1 MQPHT
6 SLDWTEAVD
15 LIARQKGVVML
26 VGATDVGK
34 TTLALA
40 AANAAVEAGRHAAIL
55 DTDLGQGEVGPPGTM
70 GAVRL
75 ESPVAALNELK
86 PRAMAF
92 VGDTAPV
99 GHLLAVVQ
107 GTRQLVRHCLDR
119 KDDLVIVD
127 TSGMVAGRM
136 AEKLKLAKLAA
147 LEPDLVVLV
156 QREQELERL
165 GGLLRI
171 SSPAPVLAVRS
182 AREVRNKSQVYRRI
196 QRGNRMRRHFT
207 GARIHDLDAG
217 LVRVFDAWLY
227 TGTPLPARDLQAA
240 AAALRTEVPHGENTP
255 DGIYLCVTRTPHRA
269 GLAALQEIFRRRRV
283 TVCPA
288 ASLQN
293 LLVGLV
299 GADGRLVDIGLL
311 QGINFDRAVLSVL
324 TPAKSV
330 AEVRMVHFGRLR
342 IRPDGSEIARLRPSD
357 L

>member
-1 MQPHT
+1 MQPNT
-6 SLDWTEAVD
+6 PFEWAEAVE
-15 LIARQKGVVML
+15 LIARQQGVVML
-26 VGATDVGK
+26 VGATDAGK

-40 AANAAVEAGRHAAIL
+40 AANTAVQGGRHAAIL
-55 DTDLGQGEVGPPGTM
+55 DTDLGQGEVGPPGTL

-75 ESPVAALNELK
+75 EVPVAALNELK

-99 GHLLAVVQ
+99 GHFLSVVQ
-107 GTRQLVRHCLDR
+107 GTRQLVRHCQER

-147 LEPDLVVLV
+147 LEPNLVVLV
-156 QREQELERL
+156 QRDRELERL

-171 SSPAPVLAVRS
+171 SSPAPVLAVQS
-182 AREVRNKSQVYRRI
+182 APEVRTKSQVYRRI
-196 QRGNRMRRHFT
+196 QRSNRMRRHFA

-217 LVRVFDAWLY
+217 QVRVFDAWFY
-227 TGTPLPARDLQAA
+227 TGTPLSARDLQAA
-240 AAALRTEVPHGENTP
+240 GEALRTEIPHGETTA
-255 DGIYLCVTRTPHRA
+255 DGIYLCVNRAPHRA
-269 GLAALQEIFRRRRV
+269 GFADLQEIFRRRRI
-283 TVCPA
+283 TVSPA
-288 ASLQN
+288 ALLQN

-324 TPAKSV
+324 TPAKSI
-330 AEVRMVHFGRLR
+330 AEVRMVHFGRMR